1 MTTQKSKSTFERKLN
16 AKSNI
21 KPFLKENKNS
31 VLNLKIRSIFFLKSF
46 ILEFLSFLIMNLLV
60 VVVLVVVMVMVK
72 VKRMRGI
79 QVMVNIAAIKLE
91 HTKLCFSID
100 VYAKF
105 FDLVKT

>member
-60 VVVLVVVMVMVK
+60 VVVLVVVMVMVM

-79 QVMVNIAAIKLE
+79 QGMVNIAAIRLE
-91 HTKLCFSID
+91 HTKLC
-100 VYAKF
+100 
-105 FDLVKT
+105 